1 MIWCGWTFSFRR
13 ETIHLSQSKLA
24 KLQALHNSRKV
35 PRKLLAATLG
45 LLMWVTSTCQ
55 HLRPYMAPLYRDLH
69 SAAGTLKLIHPPL
82 WQHFLDALDDS
93 ARVAR
98 QPVGLWLPV
107 KAQVI
112 RAGSHEV
119 QCKRDLPKVVSA
131 QKGMWVR
138 IEDPQRSEVHLRQE
152 SKEALQWLFACF
164 AHDRQR
170 PLRQK
175 SMLHCF
181 AAADARADGEAVG
194 IGGWIVTSTQCAW
207 FAEQWQASE
216 LRNIWPQLSDAPQ
229 RYIACFE
236 TLAQLVLAMTAH
248 RALKAKQWVFC
259 LPAASDNRSQN
270 RKVVEHRRAFG
281 LFLEAHRLLV
291 THLAG
296 EHNTWA
302 DQLSRGKL
310 SRFQHRT
317 AERVSIGLHQ
327 FSDASGCI
335 TLHPPEAAW
344 CEPLTAAQAATQS
357 TLTK

>member
-1 MIWCGWTFSFRR
+1 M
-13 ETIHLSQSKLA
+13 
-24 KLQALHNSRKV
+24 
-35 PRKLLAATLG
+35 
-45 LLMWVTSTCQ
+45 
-55 HLRPYMAPLYRDLH
+55 
-69 SAAGTLKLIHPPL
+69 
-82 WQHFLDALDDS
+82 
-93 ARVAR
+93 
-98 QPVGLWLPV
+98 
-107 KAQVI
+107 
-112 RAGSHEV
+112 

-138 IEDPQRSEVHLRQE
+138 VADPQRSEVHLRQE

-175 SMLHCF
+175 PVLHCF
-181 AAADARADGEAVG
+181 AGADARADGETVG

-236 TLAQLVLAMTAH
+236 TLAQLALAMTAH
-248 RALKAKQWVFC
+248 RAPKAKQWAFC
-259 LPAASDNRSQN
+259 PPAASDNTAAEAKTEKLWSTAEPLGSFLKLTAAWAAQHH
-270 RKVVEHRRAFG
+270 VE
-281 LFLEAHRLLV
+281 LLV

-302 DQLSRGKL
+302 DELSRGKL
-310 SRFQHRT
+310 SRFQRRT

-344 CEPLTAAQAATQS
+344 CEPLTAAQLPQRRA
-357 TLTK
+357 L